1 MLFRSPETFDTIRFV
16 SSVEYANSRAK
27 SSGTF
32 SPRKDYDTKQ
42 LQDPFDQVFADI
54 GKSADVFR
62 FDGSDQMP
70 GAVGSGS
77 FWKESTA
84 WIVGESTDD
93 MLNNIEK
100 SWPAS

>member
-1 MLFRSPETFDTIRFV
+1 MSPRTSLEAANN
-16 SSVEYANSRAK
+16 YAKLAGK
-27 SSGTF
+27 F
-32 SPRKDYDTKQ
+32 SPRKDYDTT
-42 LQDPFDQVFADI
+42 LFENPFFGVLAGI
-54 GKSADVFR
+54 GKGADVFR

-77 FWKESTA
+77 FWKEATA
-84 WIVGESTDD
+84 WITGESTTD